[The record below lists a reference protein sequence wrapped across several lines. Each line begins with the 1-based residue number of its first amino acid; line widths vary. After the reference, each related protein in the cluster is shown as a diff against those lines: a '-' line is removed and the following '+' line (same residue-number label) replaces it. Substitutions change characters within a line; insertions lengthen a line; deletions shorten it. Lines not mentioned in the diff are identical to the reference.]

1 MASPVFTIVTF
12 GDRFLVESDQY
23 KPDPTLPNNAR
34 TCLLLTS
41 RGTLAKS
48 GDSWATRKAA
58 EAAIERFNAKRRGD
72 HKGEP
77 DWLGLAQAFNKS
89 IEDNTQ
95 LYPGEIVDLLHKH
108 GMVKAQHPEVI
119 TWAKVAD
126 KAAKRGS

>member
-1 MASPVFTIVTF
+1 MRASPVLTVVTF

-23 KPDPTLPNNAR
+23 KPDPSLPGNVQ

-48 GDSWATRKAA
+48 GDSWATREAA
-58 EAAIERFNAKRRGD
+58 EAAIGRFKIKD
-72 HKGEP
+72 KGP

-119 TWAKVAD
+119 AWAKAAD